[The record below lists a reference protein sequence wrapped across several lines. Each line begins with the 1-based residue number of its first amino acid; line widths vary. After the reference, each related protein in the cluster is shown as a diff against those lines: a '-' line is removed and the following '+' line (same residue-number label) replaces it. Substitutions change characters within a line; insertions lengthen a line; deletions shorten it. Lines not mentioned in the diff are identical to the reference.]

1 MLLILIIVVEVTYTA
16 VKYCTESDVV
26 TVGYL
31 FRSCYLNHGKKFN
44 FIFYIICFLIL
55 QKMSVIFL
63 IASYLL
69 YVTFV

>member
-1 MLLILIIVVEVTYTA
+1 MLLILIIIMEVTYMT
-16 VKYCTESDVV
+16 VKYSTESDVV

-31 FRSCYLNHGKKFN
+31 FRSCYLNHGHFLN
-44 FIFYIICFLIL
+44 IFIYNLFLIL

-69 YVTFV
+69 YVAFV